1 MSHKTG
7 TDGEEVIV
15 RWVVHPEA
23 LQADRIKALR
33 GIWSGK
39 ESETDALIAE
49 RRQERKREERKAPG
63 RGVGRL

>member
-7 TDGEEVIV
+7 TDGEEVII

-49 RRQERKREERKAPG
+49 RRQERTGTRRRSSLTAGP
-63 RGVGRL
+63 